1 VAAPARPAR
10 TLHPCLPASR
20 LPSPSPCRA
29 RPCASV
35 VVHVFTPE
43 ERERYDV
50 ESFYG
55 AAEELD
61 LPFAQG
67 APGSGGSPGGGAAG
81 WSKQL

>member
-1 VAAPARPAR
+1 M
-10 TLHPCLPASR
+10 
-20 LPSPSPCRA
+20 
-29 RPCASV
+29 
-35 VVHVFTPE
+35 VHVFTPE